1 MVAITGHRMEYNG
14 VGGSERPTAH
24 THQKLIKVT
33 PPPPR
38 GKTHIRIHA
47 GHISW
52 WEANTH
58 TSAHALLLFLP
69 IEILVRE
76 WDKQDVCTVGV
87 GGWRASILITHARPY
102 ILNQI
107 ASISVIPENC
117 RTVHD

>member
-33 PPPPR
+33 PPPPPR

-87 GGWRASILITHARPY
+87 GGVESIYPHHTRP
-102 ILNQI
+102 
-107 ASISVIPENC
+107 
-117 RTVHD
+117 TVYSESDC

>member
-14 VGGSERPTAH
+14 VGGSEKPTAH

-33 PPPPR
+33 PQIKP
-38 GKTHIRIHA
+38 TSESTYA
-47 GHISW
+47 SHISW

-69 IEILVRE
+69 IRFSER
-76 WDKQDVCTVGV
+76 VGQRKS
-87 GGWRASILITHARPY
+87 GGWRASILISHARQY